1 MYLPDRNHYSS
12 LKIKKLNKES
22 NANKIARWLKNSIT
36 ARMFTIGVLTLVLLI
51 PLAMV
56 EDLIKERSERQ
67 QSIVTEINDKWGE
80 AVTIYGPVLKIP
92 YRYFRE
98 KQITNSDNGITTK
111 SIEEI
116 KHLYLFPHELK
127 INSNIDPEMKK
138 RGIYKT
144 VVYKSTSELKGVF
157 SISALQNEDIPEE
170 NFLWKKAKIIFNT
183 SNLKGVNEQ
192 MNIEFNDEKYS
203 FSTKYQTQDRKSLT
217 DKELYL
223 MESEALAEI
232 EINKNIPLEF
242 KMKVSIN
249 GSSEISFVPIGKT
262 TEAIMKS
269 DWKTNSFKGNFLP
282 YNEDKITENGFNAK
296 WKILDINRPF
306 PQVFENYLPD
316 LTEYAFGV
324 NLMVP
329 VDEYQKS
336 ERATKYG
343 FLVIGLTFLLFFLI
357 QTISKIPIHPFQ
369 YLMLGL
375 GLVMFYTLLIS
386 ISEHSSFLKAYLIAG
401 MSVILMVSFYSK
413 SILEGWKFPLFI
425 GTSLLALY
433 SFIYIIIQLESY
445 ALLVGSIGLFMILA
459 GVMYASRKIDWNNY

>member
-1 MYLPDRNHYSS
+1 MNS
-12 LKIKKLNKES
+12 NS
-22 NANKIARWLKNSIT
+22 NANKIASWFKNSIT
-36 ARMFTIGVLTLVLLI
+36 ARMFTIGILTIVLLI

-56 EDLIKERSERQ
+56 EDLIKERSLRQ

-98 KQITNSDNGITTK
+98 KQIKNKKDGITTE

-116 KHLYLFPHELK
+116 KYLFLFPEELN

-157 SISALQNEDIPEE
+157 LISALQNEGIPAE
-170 NFLWKKAKIIFNT
+170 NFLWEKAKIILNT

-192 MNIEFNDEKYS
+192 MNIEFKNDKYS
-203 FSTKYQTQDRKSLT
+203 FSSKYQTPNRKSLT
-217 DKELYL
+217 GTELYL
-223 MESEALAEI
+223 MESEALSGVEFRK
-232 EINKNIPLEF
+232 EMPLEF
-242 KMKVSIN
+242 KMKISIN
-249 GSSEISFVPIGKT
+249 GSSEISFVPIGRT
-262 TEAIMKS
+262 TEAILQS
-269 DWKTNSFKGNFLP
+269 DWETNSFKGNFLP

-306 PQVFENYLPD
+306 SQVFENDLPD
-316 LTEYAFGV
+316 LTQYAFGV
-324 NLMVP
+324 DLMVP

-357 QTISKIPIHPFQ
+357 QSISKIAIHPFQ

-401 MSVILMVSFYSK
+401 ISVILMISLYSK

-459 GVMYASRKIDWNNY
+459 GVMYVSRKIDWSNY

>member
-1 MYLPDRNHYSS
+1 MN
-12 LKIKKLNKES
+12 NES

-36 ARMFTIGVLTLVLLI
+36 ARMFTIGVLSLVLLI

-56 EDLIKERSERQ
+56 EELIKERSQRQ
-67 QSIVTEINDKWGE
+67 KSIVTEINDKWGE

-92 YRYFRE
+92 YRHFRE
-98 KQITNSDNGITTK
+98 KKITNENLAITTE
-111 SIEEI
+111 SFEEI
-116 KHLYLFPHELK
+116 KHLYLFPDDLN
-127 INSNIDPEMKK
+127 INSTIDPEMKK

-144 VVYKSTSELKGVF
+144 VVYKSVSQLEGSF
-157 SISALQNEDIPEE
+157 SIEALQNYEIPEE
-170 NFLWKKAKIIFNT
+170 NILWEKAKIILNT
-183 SNLKGVNEQ
+183 SNLKGVDEQ
-192 MNIEFNDEKYS
+192 MNIKINNENYS
-203 FSTKYQTQDRKSLT
+203 FSSKYHAQNNKQLPG
-217 DKELYL
+217 KELFL
-223 MESEALAEI
+223 MESEVLSEV
-232 EINKNIPLEF
+232 EFFKNEQLKF
-242 KMKVSIN
+242 KMKISVN
-249 GSSEISFVPIGKT
+249 GSSEISFVPIGKS
-262 TEAIMKS
+262 TEAVMKS

-282 YNEDKITENGFNAK
+282 YNDDKITANGFNAK

-306 PQVFENYLPD
+306 PQVFENNLPD
-316 LTEYAFGV
+316 LTQYAFGV

-369 YLMLGL
+369 YLMIGL

-401 MSVILMVSFYSK
+401 ISVILMISLYSR
-413 SILEGWKFPLFI
+413 SVLAGWKFPLFI

-459 GVMYASRKIDWNNY
+459 GVMYVSRKIDWDNY